1 MRSGDVAL
9 RLSAVFAVAG
19 FIIMAAGVYEID
31 RREKS
36 SSETVTAN
44 VREIEQRVRI
54 LNEQFRILS
63 DQYATQI
70 ATFSVIIRVC
80 SAGAEVPPAEIFIN
94 LNPIRGCGSN
104 ASRAPSAAAVR
115 QEPSICAFLATD

>member
-19 FIIMAAGVYEID
+19 SIALVASLYEID

-44 VREIEQRVRI
+44 LTEIEQRVQDVSNQIRI
-54 LNEQFRILS
+54 LNEQYTRQL
-63 DQYATQI
+63 I
-70 ATFSVIIRVC
+70 ASEREVRALNTEIQALESRLQELEDDLRVRRLE
-80 SAGAEVPPAEIFIN
+80 SAP
-94 LNPIRGCGSN
+94 
-104 ASRAPSAAAVR
+104 VR
-115 QEPSICAFLATD
+115 R